1 MRKMQKGISLITKRC
16 KMAKIDNIS
25 EDATLVNLLKLVTK
39 YQKRIYFITKIYT
52 IDKIVEINEENAFN
66 AH

>member
-1 MRKMQKGISLITKRC
+1 MQKGISLITKRC